1 MALSNDYTTAD
12 HFRTGRGVDKN
23 RYTVY
28 PVVKDGVTGY
38 AEYIDRT
45 LSTETTTYALTLD
58 ACDAQMA
65 VLELLAFFEADD
77 QNTTGRYY
85 VDSRVIGSYI
95 FVQTVSTIETKM
107 DNFTAGNI
115 PEPT

>member
-1 MALSNDYTTAD
+1 MALSDDYTTAT
-12 HFRTGRGVDKN
+12 HFPTGRSVDKN

-28 PVVKDGVTGY
+28 PVVKNGVTGY

-45 LSTETTTYALTLD
+45 LSAETTTYALTLG

-65 VLELLAFFEADD
+65 VLELLAFFEADN
-77 QNTTGRYY
+77 QNTTGRYS

-95 FVQTVSTIETKM
+95 FVQTVSTTETKM